1 MPHLTDEHD
10 NPEDESTPSPQAGKG
25 GVDGGAR
32 SLAAV
37 KELLGPLCIAHGVD
51 LVGVAWVTEHGM
63 RTLRVTIER
72 RGQAEHEDP
81 SLELT
86 RGWGVT
92 LEDCAE
98 LSRDLSQALDHDEG
112 AISGSYSLEVSSPG
126 LEREI
131 TSLEDFLRFR
141 GRLVRV
147 KLAKPAPD
155 GQRLLR
161 GSLDQVEVAAD
172 GQAHITV
179 TVDGKPITAPFADV
193 KEANL
198 VFELAPS
205 PKKETSRRAKKQV
218 SKSKTKNQR
227 SLSKGSR

>member
-1 MPHLTDEHD
+1 MPHLTDEHSTS
-10 NPEDESTPSPQAGKG
+10 EDESTPTPEDGKG

-32 SLAAV
+32 SLTAV
-37 KELLGPLCIAHGVD
+37 KDLLGPLCVAHGVD

-72 RGQAEHEDP
+72 RSRVAGSGVEDP
-81 SLELT
+81 SAELT

-98 LSRDLSQALDHDEG
+98 LSRDLSQALDHEEN

-131 TSLEDFLRFR
+131 ATVEDFKRFT

-161 GSLDQVEVAAD
+161 GPLERVEVDAA
-172 GQAHITV
+172 GNASLTIM
-179 TVDGKPITAPFADV
+179 VDGKSITAAHADV

-205 PKKETSRRAKKQV
+205 PKKQV

>member
-1 MPHLTDEHD
+1 MPHLTDEHSTS
-10 NPEDESTPSPQAGKG
+10 EDESAPLPEDGKG
-25 GVDGGAR
+25 GVDVGAR

-37 KELLGPLCIAHGVD
+37 KDLLGPLCVAHGVD

-72 RGQAEHEDP
+72 RGQGAEDP
-81 SLELT
+81 SAELT

-98 LSRDLSQALDHDEG
+98 LSRDLSQALDHEEN

-126 LEREI
+126 LERDI
-131 TSLEDFLRFR
+131 ATLEDFKRFT

-161 GSLDQVEVAAD
+161 GPLEKVEVDPTGKAL
-172 GQAHITV
+172 ITV
-179 TVDGKPITAPFADV
+179 SVDGKSISAAHADV

-205 PKKETSRRAKKQV
+205 PKKQV